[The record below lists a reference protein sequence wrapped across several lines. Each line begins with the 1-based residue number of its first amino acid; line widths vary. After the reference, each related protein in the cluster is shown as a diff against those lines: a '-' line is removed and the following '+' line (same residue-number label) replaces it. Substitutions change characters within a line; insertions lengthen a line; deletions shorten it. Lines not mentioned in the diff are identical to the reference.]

1 MKSKIKEMLVLQDEI
16 NCVVTEDWKQR
27 AFPWYRAAMVES
39 IEMLEHYGF
48 KWWKKQTP
56 DMAQVQLELVDIWH
70 FMLSHYLEKSD
81 SLDTLADLL
90 TPSDHQEDYSDDFR
104 ALIDTF
110 VGNLASDKNFDTDI
124 FYKMLAAA
132 NLSFDDLY
140 LQYIGK
146 NTLNRF
152 RQHNGYQDGTYIK
165 IWDGLEDNEVL
176 FEILAE
182 INASVSNTAEHV
194 YNSLAIRYQQV
205 S

>member
-16 NCVVTEDWKQR
+16 NRVVTEDWKQQGY
-27 AFPWYRAAMVES
+27 PWYRAAMVES
-39 IEMLEHYGF
+39 IEMLEHFGF

-70 FMLSHYLEKSD
+70 FMLSHYLEQSE
-81 SLDTLADLL
+81 SLESLADLL
-90 TPSDHQEDYSDDFR
+90 SPSESHKSDSDDLR

-110 VGNLASDKNFDTDI
+110 VGELASKQHFNTDV
-124 FYKMLAAA
+124 FYNMLSVTG
-132 NLSFDDLY
+132 LTFDDLY
-140 LQYIGK
+140 LQYVGK

-152 RQHNGYQDGTYIK
+152 RQHNGYKDGSYVK

-176 FEILAE
+176 FQILAD
-182 INASVSNTAEHV
+182 INDSVSDTAEHI
-194 YNSLAIRYQQV
+194 YNSLTIRYQAV

>member
-16 NCVVTEDWKQR
+16 NRVVTEDWKQQGY
-27 AFPWYRAAMVES
+27 PWYRAAMVES
-39 IEMLEHYGF
+39 IEMLEHFGF

-70 FMLSHYLEKSD
+70 FMLSHYLEQSE
-81 SLDTLADLL
+81 SLESLADLL
-90 TPSDHQEDYSDDFR
+90 SPSESHKSDSGDLR

-110 VGNLASDKNFDTDI
+110 VGELASKQHFNTDV
-124 FYKMLAAA
+124 FYNMLSVTG
-132 NLSFDDLY
+132 LTFDDLY
-140 LQYIGK
+140 LQYVGK

-152 RQHNGYQDGTYIK
+152 RQHNGYKDGSYVK

-176 FEILAE
+176 FQILAD
-182 INASVSNTAEHV
+182 INDSVSDTAEHI
-194 YNSLAIRYQQV
+194 YNSLTIRYQAV

>member
-16 NCVVTEDWKQR
+16 NRVVTEDWKQQGY
-27 AFPWYRAAMVES
+27 PWYRAAMVES
-39 IEMLEHYGF
+39 IEMLEHFGF

-81 SLDTLADLL
+81 SLESLTDLL
-90 TPSDHQEDYSDDFR
+90 TPNDHQQDYSDDLR
-104 ALIDTF
+104 ELIDLF
-110 VGNLASDKNFDTDI
+110 VGHLASDKNFDTDV
-124 FYKMLAAA
+124 FYKMLSVTG
-132 NLSFDDLY
+132 LSFDDLY

-152 RQHNGYQDGTYIK
+152 RQHNGYKDGSYIK

-176 FEILAE
+176 FQILAD
-182 INASVSNTAEHV
+182 ISAPITNTSEHI
-194 YNSLAIRYQQV
+194 YNTLAIRYQTV